1 MRAIATRMSHGYKG
15 MTLTR
20 TKEKNLLTIKVEWS
34 PLEIG
39 GDSKCV
45 CECQGVSPIVPIT
58 CPMECRREEGGQAQ
72 KLDGQREGLMLKSI
86 LSDIRRHAST

>member
-1 MRAIATRMSHGYKG
+1 MRAIATRMEHGHRG

-34 PLEIG
+34 PLEIW

-45 CECQGVSPIVPIT
+45 VSAGVSRSLSPLHVPWSAGEKRKGRGCDQNET
-58 CPMECRREEGGQAQ
+58 GGEGG
-72 KLDGQREGLMLKSI
+72 REGG
-86 LSDIRRHAST
+86 